1 MDENGNAKLLKIIDE
16 KIEQKFQSVESQIDI
31 LIHLGRNNMDELR
44 NKHQEILQK
53 LQGIQTE
60 MTDLKEEVKTNF
72 KQVIAL
78 INEKFK

>member
-16 KIEQKFQSVESQIDI
+16 KIEQKFQSVESHIA
-31 LIHLGRNNMDELR
+31 LLLHLGRNNQDELR
-44 NKHQEILQK
+44 NNHKELSQK
-53 LQGIQTE
+53 VEGIQME
-60 MTDLKEEVKTNF
+60 MTDLKLEVKANF